1 MNFNKHY
8 DLEGKHAFLSP
19 SKVSWIRYSKDDMRN
34 SFYNAMAAAR
44 GTKLHAIAKDLINEG
59 IKVRGNKQTF
69 AAYVND
75 AIGYGMTPEQPLY
88 FSQNCFGTTDAIS
101 YKQGV
106 LRIHDYKSGT
116 TPAHMEQLEIY
127 AALFM
132 LEYERSLSIR
142 TDSTKVILRIYQND
156 DVIEEELDPEKVEAI
171 MAIIREKD
179 EWVDELRMEN

>member
-1 MNFNKHY
+1 MNFNRHSE
-8 DLEGKHAFLSP
+8 LEGKHAFLSP
-19 SKVSWIRYSKDDMRN
+19 SKMTWLRYSRDDMRN
-34 SFYNAMAAAR
+34 AYYNAMAAAR
-44 GTKLHAIAKDLINEG
+44 GTKLHAMAKDLITEG

-88 FSQNCFGTTDAIS
+88 FSQNCFGTTDAIH
-101 YKQGV
+101 YKPGV

-132 LEYERSLSIR
+132 LEYERVFGVR
-142 TDSTKVILRIYQND
+142 PDNTKTILRIYQND
-156 DVIEEELDPEKVEAI
+156 DIIEDEPEPDRIESI
-171 MAIIREKD
+171 MNAIRERD
-179 EWVDELRMEN
+179 EWVDELRMES